1 LVPQVDR
8 DITLISGSLTGV
20 PTAIGLSRATMRNI
34 RQNLFFALVYNAIGI
49 PIAAGLL
56 YPFFG
61 IHLSPILAAAAMALS
76 SLSVVANAN
85 RLGRWRP
92 APLPVARPA
101 HVTPQ
106 VQLGTATETSHTV
119 NTENHEEAPMATST
133 TVDPVCGMT
142 VDPETAAASR
152 EVEGVTYYFC
162 STHCAATFDAD
173 PARYTAASAK
183 Q

>member
-1 LVPQVDR
+1 VAIEAS

-20 PTAIGLSRATMRNI
+20 PTAIALSRATMRNI

-61 IHLSPILAAAAMALS
+61 IHLSPIIAAAAMALS
-76 SLSVVANAN
+76 SLSVVTNAN
-85 RLGRWRP
+85 RLRRWHPPSLP
-92 APLPVARPA
+92 AAGPA
-101 HVTPQ
+101 DVTPQ
-106 VQLGTATETSHTV
+106 VQLGTTTEGSEIVHA
-119 NTENHEEAPMATST
+119 ENHEETAMATT
-133 TVDPVCGMT
+133 TVVDPVCGMT
-142 VDPETAAASR
+142 INPETAAASR

-162 STHCAATFDAD
+162 STHCAASFDAD
-173 PARYTAASAK
+173 PARYTTTSAK